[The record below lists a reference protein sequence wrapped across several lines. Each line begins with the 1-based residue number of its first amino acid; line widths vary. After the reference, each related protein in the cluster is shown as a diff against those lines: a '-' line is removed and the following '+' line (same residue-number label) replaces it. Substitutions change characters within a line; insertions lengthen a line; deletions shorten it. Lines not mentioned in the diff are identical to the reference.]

1 MDLTR
6 DFEVR
11 DEETK
16 AGKGLDGVALLESS
30 TTALVAEDKGL
41 IIDEV
46 FEIFPGGTRLEEL
59 KGELIRLDALNNE
72 SRLLGELRTTPTIG
86 NVDEVGLELI
96 KVGTLD
102 FELGVGAGYEIFEEE
117 PEISIERIDE
127 DELDKTET
135 VGLKRYVLLLMEIK
149 EPLEEIGTKLE
160 LW

>member
-86 NVDEVGLELI
+86 NVDEV
-96 KVGTLD
+96 
-102 FELGVGAGYEIFEEE
+102 
-117 PEISIERIDE
+117 
-127 DELDKTET
+127 
-135 VGLKRYVLLLMEIK
+135 
-149 EPLEEIGTKLE
+149 
-160 LW
+160 